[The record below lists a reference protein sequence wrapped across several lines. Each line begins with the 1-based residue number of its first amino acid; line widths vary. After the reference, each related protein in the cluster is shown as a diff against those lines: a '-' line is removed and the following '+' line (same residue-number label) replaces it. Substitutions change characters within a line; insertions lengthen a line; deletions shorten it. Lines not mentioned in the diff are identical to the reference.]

1 MKTWHRRVKKLLIP
15 SFVSTE
21 EAVEWG
27 SHLNA
32 EQHALLIERQ
42 RALSYTAGAE
52 SNLRR
57 MVSLATQS
65 KLMREAAGAFAQA
78 CLGSA

>member
-1 MKTWHRRVKKLLIP
+1 MKTWHRRGKKLLIP
-15 SFVSTE
+15 NFVSAE
-21 EAVEWG
+21 QAMEWG
-27 SHLNA
+27 SHLNP
-32 EQHALLIERQ
+32 EEHAMLVERQ
-42 RALSYTAGAE
+42 RALSYAAVAE
-52 SNLRR
+52 CNLRR